1 MVAIPVSIIAAFM
14 VMSFFGASINVL
26 TLLAVVLA
34 IGIVVDDAIVE
45 IENVTAD
52 REEDSRRCSPP
63 STAHGK
69 SGSR

>member
-1 MVAIPVSIIAAFM
+1 MVAILVSIIAAFM

-45 IENVTAD
+45 IENVHRRDRRGTAAAA
-52 REEDSRRCSPP
+52 RRLDG
-63 STAHGK
+63 ARK